1 MKFVI
6 WGLLISMVWIEMSFA
21 LPSSSRLYQNEYGYR
36 PSCQACHLLGGGSR
50 LNNYGN
56 DFLKAGRTLQ
66 AFVKIAQVDSDG
78 DGVINAVEAEKKSN
92 PGAKKS
98 TPSNPQDWL
107 KGVQGVFIPKED
119 LQKLYPEITEYKG
132 LEGRLSDEQ
141 MKKASSFG
149 VTLVDDDR
157 VPTFYFPIKN
167 KKRIGI
173 AQIMT
178 VEGPKGTLGI
188 GIAVALSGSIQNVIP
203 LNSKNYPNV
212 SSLAI
217 FQSLRQQSIREK
229 EILPSV
235 IAKSEVEKKIL
246 EGVRRAV
253 VAMRVV
259 FSRK

>member
-1 MKFVI
+1 MQ
-6 WGLLISMVWIEMSFA
+6 GSL
-21 LPSSSRLYQNEYGYR
+21 SR
-36 PSCQACHLLGGGSR
+36 
-50 LNNYGN
+50 
-56 DFLKAGRTLQ
+56 
-66 AFVKIAQVDSDG
+66 
-78 DGVINAVEAEKKSN
+78 
-92 PGAKKS
+92 
-98 TPSNPQDWL
+98 
-107 KGVQGVFIPKED
+107 KED

-212 SSLAI
+212 SSWQ
-217 FQSLRQQSIREK
+217 FFKVCVSKVSVKKRFFLRS
-229 EILPSV
+229 LPSP
-235 IAKSEVEKKIL
+235 K
-246 EGVRRAV
+246 
-253 VAMRVV
+253 
-259 FSRK
+259 